1 MVLFEAEHAFTPVI
15 CCAILTPPVAYPL
28 PIHLSRHSLSR
39 PHHLLYSDFDLH
51 PLSLL
56 HPYPPPHCH
65 HDLTRAHY
73 TIDPLYYTLHKQAP
87 DLRSRVSTT
96 AASTTN
102 HQSDEA
108 ARRARAL
115 AEYEADRDIVKER
128 VKREKIVREVR
139 EAKAKEAAEA
149 AALAEANGETEPNA
163 QANHDDEEEE
173 EEEESS
179 EDEEDEDGS
188 KRYARQMRRAGKGQR
203 LGGGQVLGK

>member
-1 MVLFEAEHAFTPVI
+1 MSLFPLDGPLFYILTFNSTRYVNRIPHLPSSSIIPQTIPPYYLRFTPR
-15 CCAILTPPVAYPL
+15 PL
-28 PIHLSRHSLSR
+28 HQ
-39 PHHLLYSDFDLH
+39 
-51 PLSLL
+51 
-56 HPYPPPHCH
+56 
-65 HDLTRAHY
+65 
-73 TIDPLYYTLHKQAP
+73 QAP
-87 DLRSRVSTT
+87 DLRSRVSSTT
-96 AASTTN
+96 ASTTN

-139 EAKAKEAAEA
+139 EQKAKEAAEA
-149 AALAEANGETEPNA
+149 AALAEANGETESHA
-163 QANHDDEEEE
+163 QSNHDEEEE

>member
-1 MVLFEAEHAFTPVI
+1 MVSFEAEHAFTPVTYR
-15 CCAILTPPVAYPL
+15 AIITPPVAYRL
-28 PIHLSRHSLSR
+28 PIHISRHSFSTTSCPIFRLWST
-39 PHHLLYSDFDLH
+39 STI
-51 PLSLL
+51 SITS
-56 HPYPPPHCH
+56 YPPPHCH